1 MHEALKEQVLQ
12 RRLLNIA
19 SSKKPPELEQWE
31 SKQKAALK
39 AATAAVSTAT
49 VLPAA
54 AEAAAA
60 AAAVSTATVL
70 PAAAATVEAAA
81 ATVGTVKAGADAL
94 GGAAKAGTV
103 AAPPVPPTLL
113 GFGSTIL

>member
-54 AEAAAA
+54 AAK
-60 AAAVSTATVL
+60 
-70 PAAAATVEAAA
+70 VEAAA

-103 AAPPVPPTLL
+103 AAPPVSPTLL